1 MNGVSAHK
9 RIYRS
14 MQYQDRHRESSF
26 LILTPPLASVDAAS
40 ATPITPDPGE
50 SGRGVKG
57 IFKKNLL
64 PFTSDKPMCLH
75 TDCYTNTH
83 INLSSGRFFLTDVAF

>member
-1 MNGVSAHK
+1 
-9 RIYRS
+9 

-40 ATPITPDPGE
+40 ATPVTPDPGE

-57 IFKKNLL
+57 IFKKNIL

-75 TDCYTNTH
+75 TDCYTMLH
-83 INLSSGRFFLTDVAF
+83 SYKFVVRSVFITDVAF

>member
-1 MNGVSAHK
+1 
-9 RIYRS
+9 

-26 LILTPPLASVDAAS
+26 LILTPPLSSVDAAS

-57 IFKKNLL
+57 IFKKKH
-64 PFTSDKPMCLH
+64 F
-75 TDCYTNTH
+75 
-83 INLSSGRFFLTDVAF
+83 AFYFW

>member
-1 MNGVSAHK
+1 
-9 RIYRS
+9 

-57 IFKKNLL
+57 IFKKIY
-64 PFTSDKPMCLH
+64 FW
-75 TDCYTNTH
+75 
-83 INLSSGRFFLTDVAF
+83 

>member
-1 MNGVSAHK
+1 
-9 RIYRS
+9 

-57 IFKKNLL
+57 IFKKKTFCLL
-64 PFTSDKPMCLH
+64 LLISPLH
-75 TDCYTNTH
+75 TDCYTMLH
-83 INLSSGRFFLTDVAF
+83 SYKFVVRSVFITDVAF

>member
-1 MNGVSAHK
+1 
-9 RIYRS
+9 

-50 SGRGVKG
+50 SGRDVKG
-57 IFKKNLL
+57 IFKKKNIL
-64 PFTSDKPMCLH
+64 PFTSDKPIAYRLLYYA
-75 TDCYTNTH
+75 TL
-83 INLSSGRFFLTDVAF
+83 I

>member
-1 MNGVSAHK
+1 
-9 RIYRS
+9 

-57 IFKKNLL
+57 IFKKKHLIS
-64 PFTSDKPMCLH
+64 PLH
-75 TDCYTNTH
+75 TDCYTMLH
-83 INLSSGRFFLTDVAF
+83 SYKFVVRSVFITDVAF